1 MICIDPNS
9 GKYIVV
15 CAEQRVRRKSFA
27 LGKFWKQ
34 LLREDDDIMQ
44 YGDICSKLSD
54 NFTHEVAIQLTFVA
68 VIGFPCSRNML
79 SGIGLRRGSW
89 GRHLEEGI
97 RRDQKISSIQMTSHN
112 GGRSATSIYQQR
124 LFDVVFFGIPPWSSI
139 SCVPLLTRC
148 CSRSRPGY
156 DGGATAKI

>member
-15 CAEQRVRRKSFA
+15 CAEQRVRWKSFA

-44 YGDICSKLSD
+44 YGDIYSKLSD
-54 NFTHEVAIQLTFVA
+54 NFTHEVAIQLTFIA

-97 RRDQKISSIQMTSHN
+97 RRDQKISSI
-112 GGRSATSIYQQR
+112 
-124 LFDVVFFGIPPWSSI
+124 
-139 SCVPLLTRC
+139 
-148 CSRSRPGY
+148 
-156 DGGATAKI
+156 